1 LRRLRRLASGLSMVN
16 ERETK
21 PREAAI
27 YTIDDLDE
35 AIALTI
41 RLERIAIALERL
53 VELGEIHLDDRI
65 RPRCPHGNPHSA
77 CHACDV
83 AGDLAFDAARE
94 DADR

>member
-1 LRRLRRLASGLSMVN
+1 MVN

-21 PREAAI
+21 PRDAA
-27 YTIDDLDE
+27 LSRPL
-35 AIALTI
+35 ALTI

-83 AGDLAFDAARE
+83 AGDLAFDAARV